1 MEQQETNSVLSVEET
16 SSVLSVGALA
26 PNFRLASAQGPDI
39 ALEDYRGQR
48 NVLLWL
54 SKGLFCPF
62 CRRYMTQLRLGYR
75 ELQERNTEILQV
87 TWSTQP
93 EAQLYFR
100 QYPLSFPYLCDADR
114 SVYSLYG
121 VRIVRVGIGERA
133 AEMASGMVAMMSDR
147 LLRGEK
153 TALPMVPMKRYGLTD
168 MEQQAVF
175 LIDKTGLIRYV
186 HTTGSLG
193 GLPSNAEYVR
203 QLDGLQ

>member
-1 MEQQETNSVLSVEET
+1 MEQQETGG
-16 SSVLSVGALA
+16 VLSVGTLA
-26 PNFRLASAQGPDI
+26 PNFRLASAQGSDI

-62 CRRYMTQLRLGYR
+62 CRRYMTQLRLGYH

-114 SVYSLYG
+114 AVSSLYG
-121 VRIVRVGIGERA
+121 VRIVRVGVGHHVAGMAMGMA
-133 AEMASGMVAMMSDR
+133 AMVSDR
-147 LLRGEK
+147 LFRGEK
-153 TALPMVPMKRYGLTD
+153 TALPMVPMMRYGLTD
-168 MEQQAVF
+168 TEQQAVF
-175 LIDKTGLIRYV
+175 LIDKAGLIRYV

-193 GLPSNAEYVR
+193 GLPSNAEYMR
-203 QLDGLQ
+203 QLDVLQ

>member
-1 MEQQETNSVLSVEET
+1 MEQQETT
-16 SSVLSVGALA
+16 GVLSVGTVA

-100 QYPLSFPYLCDADR
+100 QYPLSFPYLCDAAR
-114 SVYSLYG
+114 AVYPLYG
-121 VRIVRVGIGERA
+121 VSIVRVGIGERA
-133 AEMASGMVAMMSDR
+133 AEIANGMVAMVSDR
-147 LLRGEK
+147 LFRGEK

-175 LIDKTGLIRYV
+175 LIDKTGVIRSV
-186 HTTGSLG
+186 HTTGPLG
-193 GLPSNAEYVR
+193 GLPPTAEYVR
-203 QLDGLQ
+203 QLDSIQ

>member
-62 CRRYMTQLRLGYR
+62 CRRYMTQLRFGYR

-114 SVYSLYG
+114 AVYSLYG

-133 AEMASGMVAMMSDR
+133 AEMASGMVAMVSDR
-147 LLRGEK
+147 LFRGEK

-168 MEQQAVF
+168 MDQQAVF
-175 LIDKTGLIRYV
+175 LIDKAGLIRDV